1 MKESEKDDFDDIPVV
16 DISKVLSLSEKQKL
30 KSTEWAEIIDVS
42 SSLENFND
50 LVPNPAFTWPFELDR
65 FQKHVRNT
73 DRARQ
78 ECCFNSTKLLIE
90 SPFERLLFILRKVRM
105 YL

>member
-1 MKESEKDDFDDIPVV
+1 MTESEKDDFDDIPVV

-42 SSLENFND
+42 SSLENFID

-65 FQKHVRNT
+65 FQKHV
-73 DRARQ
+73 
-78 ECCFNSTKLLIE
+78 
-90 SPFERLLFILRKVRM
+90 ILTLKQCYAVH
-105 YL
+105 Y

>member
-1 MKESEKDDFDDIPVV
+1 MDSIIFKIILVFLGTAKKKSIVLSENENENFDDIPVV

-30 KSTEWAEIIDVS
+30 KSTDWAEIIDVS

-73 DRARQ
+73 
-78 ECCFNSTKLLIE
+78 
-90 SPFERLLFILRKVRM
+90 
-105 YL
+105 

>member
-1 MKESEKDDFDDIPVV
+1 LVFLGTASKKKSIVLSENENENFDDIPVV

-30 KSTEWAEIIDVS
+30 KSTDWAEIIDVS

-65 FQKHVRNT
+65 FQKHV
-73 DRARQ
+73 
-78 ECCFNSTKLLIE
+78 
-90 SPFERLLFILRKVRM
+90 
-105 YL
+105 

>member
-1 MKESEKDDFDDIPVV
+1 MKIFAFLGGRPAEKKQNVKSENETENFDDIPIV

-30 KSTEWAEIIDVS
+30 KSTDWAEIIDVS

-65 FQKHVRNT
+65 FQKHVR
-73 DRARQ
+73 
-78 ECCFNSTKLLIE
+78 TKQALCDT
-90 SPFERLLFILRKVRM
+90 
-105 YL
+105 

>member
-1 MKESEKDDFDDIPVV
+1 MTESEKDFDDIPVV

-65 FQKHVRNT
+65 FQKHV
-73 DRARQ
+73 
-78 ECCFNSTKLLIE
+78 
-90 SPFERLLFILRKVRM
+90 ILTLQQRYVVH
-105 YL
+105 Y

>member
-1 MKESEKDDFDDIPVV
+1 MSENENENFDDIPVV

-30 KSTEWAEIIDVS
+30 KSTDWAEIIDVS

-65 FQKHVRNT
+65 FQKHVRN
-73 DRARQ
+73 
-78 ECCFNSTKLLIE
+78 CILISTCQIFKEFYVYII
-90 SPFERLLFILRKVRM
+90 F
-105 YL
+105 